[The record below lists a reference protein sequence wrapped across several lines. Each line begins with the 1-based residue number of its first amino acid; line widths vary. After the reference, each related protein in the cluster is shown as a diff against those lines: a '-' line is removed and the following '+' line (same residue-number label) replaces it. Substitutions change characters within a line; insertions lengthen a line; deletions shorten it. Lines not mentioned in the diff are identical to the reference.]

1 MRDNYQLDLSQHR
14 SKLLSKKDI
23 EDAYIIVPVKMSL
36 AQVVA
41 QEYTDSISKIRL
53 LSNDIPDPWHQP
65 VSVFRACANQIDLM
79 LDQFINALLFSKE
92 YK

>member
-14 SKLLSKKDI
+14 SKLLTTKDI
-23 EDAYIIVPVKMSL
+23 ENAYIIVPVKTSL

-41 QEYTDSISKIRL
+41 QAYPDSISKIRL
-53 LSNDIPDPWHQP
+53 LANDIPDPWHQP

-79 LDQFINALLFSKE
+79 LEHLIKALLCNKE
-92 YK
+92 